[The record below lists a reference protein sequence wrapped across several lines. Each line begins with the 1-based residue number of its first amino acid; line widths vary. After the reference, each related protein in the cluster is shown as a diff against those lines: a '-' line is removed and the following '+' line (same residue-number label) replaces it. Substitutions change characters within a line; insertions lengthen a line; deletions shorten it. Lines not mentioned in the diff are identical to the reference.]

1 MKEMIE
7 FYLHYYPE
15 VLKHNVTEMVTKK
28 NAVARSSDDL
38 SNPLRIYSLVFLAA
52 CRFLMKGH
60 SKIT

>member
-1 MKEMIE
+1 MKEKMK

-15 VLKHNVTEMVTKK
+15 VLKHSVTEMVTKK

-52 CRFLMKGH
+52 C
-60 SKIT
+60 